1 MGAPEWRETTVAL
14 PTAGVRD
21 DLSVTPVRF
30 RGEFV
35 QVLDSRDFQ
44 LPENQNLIVWL
55 SALNDLRDSMEDA
68 TISYAEPFDGGT
80 ASDISLVVTGW
91 RAPDELER
99 EFLFPLLAR
108 LSK

>member
-1 MGAPEWRETTVAL
+1 MGNPLWRETTVAL
-14 PTAGVRD
+14 PTTGLRD

-44 LPENQNLIVWL
+44 LPSDQNLIFWL
-55 SALNDLRDSMEDA
+55 RPINDLADMMEDA
-68 TISYAEPFDGGT
+68 TISYAEPFKGGT

-91 RAPDELER
+91 RAPTELEN
-99 EFLFPLLAR
+99 EFLFPLGD
-108 LSK
+108 KTE